1 MDEYDVEEESDPE
14 NVQYK
19 KGKKKDTKESEDEED
34 MEEEDMNEEDMD
46 DEDEE
51 EYDDEDEQ
59 YEDDKKG
66 VNMNIS
72 ELEKLYHMKD
82 GKLVKKADAKEPKE

>member
-1 MDEYDVEEESDPE
+1 
-14 NVQYK
+14 
-19 KGKKKDTKESEDEED
+19 
-34 MEEEDMNEEDMD
+34 MEEEDMDEEDMD

-72 ELEKLYHMKD
+72 ELEKLYQMKD
-82 GKLVKKADAKEPKE
+82 GKLVKKTDAKEPKE